1 MSNAPYDANGLQAE
15 LAQLRAA
22 LRSIEAPALDEA
34 VLRARFRDARL
45 REAELRDAGNKR
57 SRNAE
62 RAGGSRRLPL
72 AAAAAVVLAVGSLLT
87 VVALRSERAGPMPVA
102 VEAAGAEPAAV
113 GAFQP
118 LQSSPG
124 LSASASYSVVRVRI
138 PLSAFAAVP
147 GTVQDGTIEADL
159 LVGEDGLARAI
170 RFNDADPS
178 LVSVADQ

>member
-1 MSNAPYDANGLQAE
+1 MSNAPTDANRLRAE

-22 LRSIEAPALDEA
+22 LRAVEAPALDEA
-34 VLRARFRDARL
+34 DLRARFRDAGL
-45 REAELRDAGNKR
+45 RAAERKR
-57 SRNAE
+57 GQKTG

-72 AAAAAVVLAVGSLLT
+72 AAAAAVVLGVSGVLT
-87 VVALRSERAGPMPVA
+87 VAALRSERPGPVPVA
-102 VEAAGAEPAAV
+102 AEVPGGEPAAI

-118 LQSSPG
+118 LLSSPG

-147 GTVQDGTIEADL
+147 GTVQGGTIEADL

-170 RFNDADPS
+170 RFNETD
-178 LVSVADQ
+178 LVQVSVADQ